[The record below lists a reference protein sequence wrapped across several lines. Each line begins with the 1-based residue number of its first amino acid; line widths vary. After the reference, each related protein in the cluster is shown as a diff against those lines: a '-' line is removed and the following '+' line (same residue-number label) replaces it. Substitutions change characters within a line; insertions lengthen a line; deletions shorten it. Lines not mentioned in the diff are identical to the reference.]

1 MAFSLISI
9 LDPNTRRRL
18 RRFVAIKRAK
28 WSLYLLLAIFIISLL
43 SNFIANDKPLLVKH
57 PGGLAIPVFFFYPE
71 SEFVED
77 GAGTEANYKNLS
89 NSALFDGKSANWMLW
104 PPIPFGP
111 RESLPQDKIGL
122 NAPLTIEIQPELKLA
137 SIDMDPDFVI
147 RRSRGAAPFFAVTS
161 DRELIG
167 RKISETLALPDEAEE
182 TLRRHFANQA
192 SPAAEFAT
200 EDGYLLSIPE
210 YKERSRARSLASIS
224 LIEPPREGQALEL
237 KLLPNDPFPSKLRL
251 AGNDLPAEILESLK
265 ERAVAS
271 QETIQPP
278 LTFSTPVGNFRA
290 TFDKELVKFPFRP
303 VRGHVFGL
311 DDTGRDVGV
320 RILYATRL
328 ALLFGLILVLVTYT
342 VGIIIGALQGFFAG
356 KVDMFGQRFIEIWEA
371 LPFLFIMIFVSDVY
385 GRGFGIL
392 LLVYGVFNWIG
403 ISYYMRAEFLKLR
416 SFPFVES
423 AKVMG
428 INRLRIMFSHIL
440 PNALVPVI
448 TFFPFALV
456 GAIGSLT
463 ALDYLGFG
471 LPAGSPSWGD
481 LLSQGQTYPYAWWLI
496 LYPSIALFIVSLL
509 GIFIGEGIRAAFD
522 PKNSAHLE

>member
-1 MAFSLISI
+1 MPLSLTSI

-18 RRFVAIKRAK
+18 RRFGAIKRAK
-28 WSLYLLLAIFIISLL
+28 WSLYLLLAIFFVSLL

-57 PGGLAIPVFFFYPE
+57 SGGLAVPVFFFYPE
-71 SEFVED
+71 SEFVSD
-77 GAGTEANYKNLS
+77 GAGTEADYKKLRDS
-89 NSALFDGKSANWMLW
+89 DLFNDESGNWMLW
-104 PPIPFGP
+104 PLIPFGP
-111 RESLPQDKIGL
+111 RESIPQEEIALD
-122 NAPLTIEIQPELKLA
+122 APLKIEIKPELKLA
-137 SIDMDPDFVI
+137 SIDVDTSFVI
-147 RRSRGAAPFFAVTS
+147 RRSRGAAPFFEVRS
-161 DRELIG
+161 DRELAG
-167 RKISETLALPDEAEE
+167 KALSEVIDLPAEARDTLLQ
-182 TLRRHFANQA
+182 HFANEPT
-192 SPAAEFAT
+192 PAAEFTTA
-200 EDGYLLSIPE
+200 DGYLLSIAE
-210 YKERSRARSLASIS
+210 YRARPSARSLARVS
-224 LIEPPREGQALEL
+224 LAEAPREGQTLKLDLLPGESFPEALDIAGGAITAETLSALEQ
-237 KLLPNDPFPSKLRL
+237 
-251 AGNDLPAEILESLK
+251 
-265 ERAVAS
+265 RAQAA
-271 QETIQPP
+271 QEVMQPP
-278 LTFSTPVGNFRA
+278 LLFTTPAGDFRA

-303 VRGHVFGL
+303 VRGHAFGL

-328 ALLFGLILVLVTYT
+328 ALLFGLILVLATYT
-342 VGIIIGALQGFFAG
+342 IGIIIGALQGFFAG

-392 LLVYGVFNWIG
+392 LLIYGIFNWIG

-481 LLSQGQTYPYAWWLI
+481 LLSQGQSYPYAWWLI